1 MVKNYDLDDI
11 VSRVL
16 AGYDKN
22 RKPEGN
28 AQIKFNAGMET
39 PELKQSRK
47 YYERR
52 CGRGAYTQ
60 MDAYKPLLEPIT
72 IGGVQIK
79 NRFVMPA
86 MGTNYADQNGSVTDQ
101 MINYYTARAKGGFGL
116 IVLEV
121 TAVHP
126 SGKAIVREAGLWK
139 DDFILGYKKLIDKCH
154 TEGAKVFVQLHHAGR
169 QSTPETNGGYEV
181 VSPSPISCSLNRTL
195 PRELATE
202 EVYELIDLFG
212 DAARRAT
219 AAGADGVELN
229 GAHGYIIAQF
239 MSAYSNKRIDEFGG
253 DFRGRMRFATEIV
266 RNIKEKC
273 GSGFPVQFRF
283 SGSDY
288 VDGGRNAMEA
298 QMVAKH
304 MESCGCSSI
313 SISGGTYSTLEW
325 MSAPPSMPQ
334 GYNTDMS
341 ALIKKAV
348 SIPVIVAGR
357 IVDPET
363 AKIIIEQGKAD
374 LVALGRT
381 SGADPEFPNKV
392 AVNQTCDIIHCI
404 SCLEGCLKGI
414 FTGGPFLC
422 VANPRTGREG
432 EVDMSLADKP
442 KKVLI
447 AGAGPAGL
455 TAAYLAAQRGH
466 DVVVYEK
473 KSAAGGQFRL
483 AAVPPTKQDI
493 ATLLRSYLNL
503 CDKYGVEI
511 RYNTEFDI
519 SEVDKEGADAVVLAT
534 GGEPLIPGI
543 TGIHNP
549 LFKNAVDVLDGK
561 EYFGQ
566 KVLVVG
572 GGLVGA
578 ETADYISDQGAD
590 VSVIEFKPSIAGDVF
605 LYVRDHLMARLNKK
619 NVQMYPG
626 AKVTEFFDDG
636 VSYEDIS
643 SGEKRELKGFDTV
656 VLAMGAKSYNPYEE
670 QLKNKKDI
678 QLFVIGDARKAGKAM
693 SGIQQAYN
701 IQKEI

>member
-1 MVKNYDLDDI
+1 MAKNYDVDGI
-11 VSRVL
+11 VAKVL
-16 AGYDKN
+16 ADLGES
-22 RKPEGN
+22 RKKESDDPVKFGEGL
-28 AQIKFNAGMET
+28 ET
-39 PELKQSRK
+39 PKLKQSRK
-47 YYERR
+47 YYERKCR
-52 CGRGAYTQ
+52 RGAYTQ
-60 MDAYKPLLEPIT
+60 MDAYKSLLEPIS

-86 MGTNYADQNGSVTDQ
+86 MGTNYADHAGYVTDQ
-101 MINYYTARAKGGFGL
+101 MIKYYAARAKGGFGL
-116 IVLEV
+116 IVIEV

-126 SGKAIVREAGLWK
+126 SGKAIVGEAGLWK
-139 DDFILGYKKLIDKCH
+139 DDFIPGYKKLIDSCH
-154 TEGAKVFVQLHHAGR
+154 EEGAKVFVQLHHAGR
-169 QSTPETNGGYEV
+169 QSTPEINGGYQV
-181 VSPSPISCSLNRTL
+181 VAPSPISCPVN
-195 PRELATE
+195 RELPHELTTE

-212 DAARRAT
+212 DAARRAKI
-219 AAGADGVELN
+219 AGADGVELN
-229 GAHGYIIAQF
+229 GAHGYIITQF

-253 DFRGRMRFATEIV
+253 DFQGRMRFATEVV

-273 GSGFPVQFRF
+273 GPGYPVQFRF
-283 SGSDY
+283 AGSDY
-288 VDGGRNAMEA
+288 VDGGRDAMEA

-304 MESCGCSSI
+304 MEKNGCSSI
-313 SISGGTYSTLEW
+313 SVSGGTYATLEW

-348 SIPVIVAGR
+348 DVPVIVAGR

-363 AKIIIEQGKAD
+363 AKIVIEQGKAD

-392 AVNQTCDIIHCI
+392 AANQTCDIIHCI

-432 EVDMSLADKP
+432 EVDMSLADHP
-442 KKVLI
+442 KKVLV

-455 TAAYLAAQRGH
+455 TAAYLAARRGH
-466 DVVVYEK
+466 DVIVYEK
-473 KSAAGGQFRL
+473 KGVAGGQFRL
-483 AAVPPTKQDI
+483 ASVPPTKQDI
-493 ATLLRSYLNL
+493 AALIRSYLNL

-511 RYNTEFDI
+511 RYNTEFDA
-519 SEVDKEGADAVVLAT
+519 SEVEAEKADVVILAT
-534 GGEPLIPGI
+534 GGVPLIPGI
-543 TGIHNP
+543 KGIKNP
-549 LFKNAVDVLDGK
+549 GFKNAVDVLNGK

-590 VSVIEFKPSIAGDVF
+590 VSVIEFKPEIAGDVF
-605 LYVRDHLMARLNKK
+605 LYVRDHLMKRLNRK
-619 NVQMYPG
+619 NVRMYPG

-636 VSYEDIS
+636 VAYEDIV
-643 SGEKRELKGFDTV
+643 SGAVDELRGFDTV
-656 VLAMGAKSYNPYEE
+656 VLAMGAKSYNPFEE
-670 QLKNKKDI
+670 QLKDNKAI

-693 SGIQQAYN
+693 AGIHQAYD